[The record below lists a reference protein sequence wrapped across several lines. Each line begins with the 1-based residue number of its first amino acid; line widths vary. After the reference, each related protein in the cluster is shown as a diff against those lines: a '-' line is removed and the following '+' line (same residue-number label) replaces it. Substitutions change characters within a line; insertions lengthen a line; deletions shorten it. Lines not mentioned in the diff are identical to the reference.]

1 MEEENQ
7 NILNQISEHNEE
19 EEELYL
25 LNQNGNPNFENEPK
39 NKKTDLKNVFLE
51 NTESYINEVRN
62 NPDFDPGRTK
72 FTYTFIDD
80 DINERQQASDSDS
93 EINIREPIVLT
104 SQVIYEVND
113 NRISLIL

>member
-1 MEEENQ
+1 M
-7 NILNQISEHNEE
+7 
-19 EEELYL
+19 
-25 LNQNGNPNFENEPK
+25 
-39 NKKTDLKNVFLE
+39 E

-80 DINERQQASDSDS
+80 DINEKQQASDAYS
-93 EINIREPIVLT
+93 EINVIEPKVLT

-113 NRISLIL
+113 NRILLNFISK